1 VKSGNYGRGE
11 VFPSKVA
18 MSPTAQSLFSLAD
31 FDKE

>member
-1 VKSGNYGRGE
+1 VKSGNYGRE
-11 VFPSKVA
+11 AFPSKVA